1 LSTNGEIG
9 ASRRRV
15 LEHDN
20 CGVTTRNSR
29 EKQHFGDDMARLKK
43 LIAGNWK
50 MNKTA
55 SEAVDLIEEI
65 KSSVGD
71 QTSVQVCVCPPFT
84 SLSQSSESVEK
95 SEVLLGAQD
104 MNAAQS
110 GAYTGEISAEM
121 LRDLYVSFVILGHSE
136 RRQFFGETNQ
146 IVNQKIHAAIGNNL
160 KPIYCIGETLDE
172 REAGKTLD
180 IVRTQVREGLEN
192 FPTHSIE
199 NLVIAYEPIW
209 AIGTGKTATDEM
221 AQEVHAEIRKVL
233 AEMFGDTSAD
243 SIRILYG
250 GSMKPENAA
259 GLLAQKDVDGGL
271 IGGASLTARAFVG
284 IIEAAQSA

>member
-1 LSTNGEIG
+1 M
-9 ASRRRV
+9 SR
-15 LEHDN
+15 
-20 CGVTTRNSR
+20 
-29 EKQHFGDDMARLKK
+29 KF

-199 NLVIAYEPIW
+199 SLVIAYEPIW

>member
-1 LSTNGEIG
+1 
-9 ASRRRV
+9 
-15 LEHDN
+15 
-20 CGVTTRNSR
+20 
-29 EKQHFGDDMARLKK
+29 
-43 LIAGNWK
+43 

-110 GAYTGEISAEM
+110 GAFTGEISAEM

-136 RRQFFGETNQ
+136 RRQLFGETNQ

-192 FPTHSIE
+192 FPSHSIE

-209 AIGTGKTATDEM
+209 SIGTGKIPTAQDLQKTT
-221 AQEVHAEIRKVL
+221 IYIKKVL
-233 AEMFGDTSAD
+233 KGLFKKNSPAV
-243 SIRILYG
+243 LYG
-250 GSMKPENAA
+250 GS
-259 GLLAQKDVDGGL
+259 VDGSTVEMFKQIKEIDGFL
-271 IGGASLTARAFVG
+271 IGGASKSSKKFID
-284 IIEAAQSA
+284 IIKNYYR